1 MVKEFEDAAFA
12 MKVGDVSAEPV
23 KTQFGLHLIKLVEK
37 KDASVRPLEEVR
49 AELVEALENDKKG
62 KIYQDALARL
72 REKYKVEIVGEK
84 KEETKEE
91 VKEEKAREAGK

>member
-1 MVKEFEDAAFA
+1 
-12 MKVGDVSAEPV
+12 MKVGEVTAEPV
-23 KTQFGLHLIKLVEK
+23 KTKFGLHLIKLVEK
-37 KDASVRPLEEVR
+37 KEASVRPLDEVKEELR
-49 AELVEALENDKKG
+49 EALENDKKG
-62 KIYQDALARL
+62 KIYQDELARL